1 MFDNVTGGISFCV
14 GGLKPAS
21 DGRSPVL
28 IIGGWR
34 RVEMALGLD
43 STVVGALL
51 VREKELVVE
60 LLCRSPRRRP
70 TSWTGNGYCASGDG
84 AEGEWNVSGDGRK
97 LGEFILG
104 ASITICEAIHLKFQP
119 ELLRNRQYFCQTSEY
134 THKFLYLEA

>member
-43 STVVGALL
+43 STTVDPLL
-51 VREKELVVE
+51 AREKDPAVE
-60 LLCRSPRRRP
+60 LLCRSPRRRA
-70 TSWTGNGYCASGDG
+70 TSWTGNGYCASGDDV
-84 AEGEWNVSGDGRK
+84 EGEWNVSCDGRK

-104 ASITICEAIHLKFQP
+104 ASVTICEAIHLKF
-119 ELLRNRQYFCQTSEY
+119 
-134 THKFLYLEA
+134 